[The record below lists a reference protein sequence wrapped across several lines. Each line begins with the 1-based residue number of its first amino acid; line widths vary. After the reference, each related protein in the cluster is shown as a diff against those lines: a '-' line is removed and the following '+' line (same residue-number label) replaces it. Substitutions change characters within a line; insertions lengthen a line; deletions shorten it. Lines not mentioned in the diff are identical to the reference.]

1 VHAVSGVEG
10 WPERQLDREF
20 EESLR
25 KDAHEKIERL
35 QQSTGVP
42 APLCVAVGDV
52 AGAVR
57 EEARRHRADLIV
69 IGRGILH
76 ETLGRLRTHAYGI
89 IRHAPCPVL
98 SV

>member
-1 VHAVSGVEG
+1 V
-10 WPERQLDREF
+10 
-20 EESLR
+20 
-25 KDAHEKIERL
+25 
-35 QQSTGVP
+35 

-57 EEARRHRADLIV
+57 EEAERHNSDLLI
-69 IGRGILH
+69 IGRGALH
-76 ETLGRLRTHAYGI
+76 GTMGRLRTHAYGI